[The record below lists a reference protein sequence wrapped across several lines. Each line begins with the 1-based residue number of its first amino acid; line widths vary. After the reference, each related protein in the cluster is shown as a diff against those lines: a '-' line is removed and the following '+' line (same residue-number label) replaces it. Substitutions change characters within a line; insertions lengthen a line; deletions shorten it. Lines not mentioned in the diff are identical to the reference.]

1 MVGHAGFEPALFLN
15 PNQVP
20 YQARRMTVNQKFS
33 YKNTKER
40 NKSVKT

>member
-20 YQARRMTVNQKFS
+20 YQARRMTVKIRDHIDTQYGVCIK
-33 YKNTKER
+33 KG
-40 NKSVKT
+40 